1 MTHPATTMSRGTRAR
16 LPGGAKAGV
25 KAGTKTGGARGRR
38 GRPLD
43 AAKHESIIAAATAA
57 FLDLGFKA
65 ASMDLVARRAN
76 VSKVT
81 VYSHFKNKEALF
93 VAIIDALAGRLVAR
107 INRLTLG
114 DTAPAP
120 ALRRFG
126 RMYLELAV
134 ASSSLALH
142 RVVIAE
148 SARIPALGAL
158 IYQHGPVKIVTSL
171 ADFLARQ
178 TEFRLSDP
186 RLAAEQFLGM
196 VLGHNQLRLL
206 LNARQSMGM
215 RADIEKSVDHAV
227 QLFLNGARSS
237 RRASPRRVN

>member
-1 MTHPATTMSRGTRAR
+1 MTHPAIRLSRETKAR
-16 LPGGAKAGV
+16 LAGNAKAG
-25 KAGTKTGGARGRR
+25 TARRRR

-43 AAKHESIIAAATAA
+43 AAKHKSIVAAATAA
-57 FLDLGFKA
+57 FLELGFKA

-81 VYSHFKNKEALF
+81 VYSHFKSKEALF
-93 VAIIDALAGRLVAR
+93 AAIIDGLAGRLVAR
-107 INRLTLG
+107 IDRLALG
-114 DTAPAP
+114 NMATEP

-126 RMYLELAV
+126 RMYLELVV

-148 SARIPALGAL
+148 SARIPTLGAL
-158 IYQHGPVKIVTSL
+158 IYQHGPVKIVRSL

-178 TEFRLSDP
+178 TALRLSDP

-206 LNARQSMGM
+206 LNARQRMEV
-215 RADIEKSVDHAV
+215 RADIERSVDHAV
-227 QLFLNGARSS
+227 QLFLNGALSSAPRRASS
-237 RRASPRRVN
+237 RRTN